1 MKHILSCMMLC
12 AFLISTQQSVAQSVK
27 IRNIQTAI
35 DNLKNAMVSG
45 DRLQLEKIA
54 SDKLSYG
61 HSGGHIEGKS
71 EFIEKIVSGKSD
83 FVSIDFTEQTIS
95 VVGKNAIVRHQLSAV
110 TNDNGKPGNVKIK
123 VLLIFLKEKGQWKM
137 LARQAVKA

>member
-1 MKHILSCMMLC
+1 MMLC

-95 VVGKNAIVRHQLSAV
+95 VVGKNAIVRHQFSAV

>member
-35 DNLKNAMVSG
+35 DNLKTAMVSG

-83 FVSIDFTEQTIS
+83 FVSIDFAEQTIS

-123 VLLIFLKEKGQWKM
+123 VLLIFLKERGQWKM

>member
-1 MKHILSCMMLC
+1 MLC

>member
-45 DRLQLEKIA
+45 DRLQLDKIA

-110 TNDNGKPGNVKIK
+110 TNDNGKPGNVRIK

-137 LARQAVKA
+137 LARQAIKA

>member
-1 MKHILSCMMLC
+1 MMLC

-137 LARQAVKA
+137 LARQAIKA

>member
-1 MKHILSCMMLC
+1 MMLC